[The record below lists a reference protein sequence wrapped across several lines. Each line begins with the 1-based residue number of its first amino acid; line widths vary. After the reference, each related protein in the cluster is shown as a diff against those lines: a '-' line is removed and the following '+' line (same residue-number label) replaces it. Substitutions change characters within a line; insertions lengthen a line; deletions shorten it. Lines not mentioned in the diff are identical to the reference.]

1 MERSK
6 EDTEEKNNMNMQD
19 NLLTSV
25 TEGNIHHTVVTKRE
39 NTSHSGY

>member
-6 EDTEEKNNMNMQD
+6 EGTEEKNNLNMQD

-25 TEGNIHHTVVTKRE
+25 TEGHIHHTAVTKRE
-39 NTSHSGY
+39 HASHSGY